1 MCFSATASF
10 GAGAVLS
17 IMGLASIKKA
27 QTPVQIPFASIPFLF
42 AVQQFSE
49 GFLWLSLTDPSFA
62 SLREFSTYAFLFFA
76 QIVWPFWVPF
86 AVLKMEPIAKRK
98 KVERILLVAGSLV
111 SVYFIWCIFT
121 FPVNG
126 VIADYHIF
134 YTFGYPPQ
142 ITPWVS
148 GVYAIATIGAT
159 MVSSIK
165 KMWVFGLLVLLSYI
179 VTLIFYF
186 DFFVSVW
193 CFFAAILT
201 VLIFEIMRLEK
212 KHQLD

>member
-10 GAGAVLS
+10 SAGVVLTA
-17 IMGLASIKKA
+17 MGVASIRKSK
-27 QTPVQIPFASIPFLF
+27 TPAQIPFASIPLIF

-49 GFLWLSLTDPSFA
+49 GLLWMSLTNPA
-62 SLREFSTYAFLFFA
+62 LAHLQQASTYAFLFFA

-86 AVLKMEPIAKRK
+86 AVLKMEPVVKRK
-98 KVERILLVAGSLV
+98 KIEQVLLVAGTMV
-111 SVYFIWCIFT
+111 AAYFIWCIFS

-159 MVSSIK
+159 LFSSIK
-165 KMWVFGLLVLLSYI
+165 KMWLFGLLVLLSYI
-179 VTLIFYF
+179 VTVIFYF
-186 DFFVSVW
+186 DYFVSVW
-193 CFFAAILT
+193 CFFAAILS
-201 VLIFEIMRLEK
+201 VYIFVIMRKMK
-212 KHQLD
+212 K